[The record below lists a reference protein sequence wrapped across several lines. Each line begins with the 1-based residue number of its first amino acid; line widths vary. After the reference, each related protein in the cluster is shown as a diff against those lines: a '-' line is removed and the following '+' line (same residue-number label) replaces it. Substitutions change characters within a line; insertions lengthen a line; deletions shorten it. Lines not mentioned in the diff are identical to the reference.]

1 MKVIAIAVFCFVFSL
16 VPAAVLRTNGRQG
29 LSCLQ
34 CLSQVLSSCG
44 SQFTDPNCC
53 NAIVNCVNTA
63 SCDPTFASVCSGS
76 APPSP
81 PSTTTTSSA
90 SGTPPSSPSSSTTP
104 IPSGSTPP
112 SSSASP
118 TPSSPTAP
126 SSSASSTP
134 GSSGT
139 PQGSATPSSSG
150 ATSTPSSGTPS
161 ATVASPTTSADAS
174 PSGTAASPTTS
185 ADVTTSGTPASTTNP
200 SPTLNTTAERNSSS
214 STCFPASSTVITLS
228 GLRKMEELELG
239 DSVMTSDGSYSPVFF
254 FGHREPNTWHNFIEL
269 ETENGK
275 LTLSPSHYVYLL
287 DGTMRTAASVQIG
300 DTLVSAS
307 GKAREVTG
315 LKNIRERGLFN
326 PHTSS
331 GHLVVDGFKVSCY
344 TETVNPHVAHV
355 LLAPLRA
362 LHGFGFIAGQ
372 FLDQDA
378 PPSLAALAPRGS
390 LVM

>member
-1 MKVIAIAVFCFVFSL
+1 
-16 VPAAVLRTNGRQG
+16 
-29 LSCLQ
+29 
-34 CLSQVLSSCG
+34 
-44 SQFTDPNCC
+44 
-53 NAIVNCVNTA
+53 
-63 SCDPTFASVCSGS
+63 
-76 APPSP
+76 
-81 PSTTTTSSA
+81 
-90 SGTPPSSPSSSTTP
+90 
-104 IPSGSTPP
+104 
-112 SSSASP
+112 
-118 TPSSPTAP
+118 
-126 SSSASSTP
+126 
-134 GSSGT
+134 
-139 PQGSATPSSSG
+139 
-150 ATSTPSSGTPS
+150 
-161 ATVASPTTSADAS
+161 
-174 PSGTAASPTTS
+174 
-185 ADVTTSGTPASTTNP
+185 
-200 SPTLNTTAERNSSS
+200 
-214 STCFPASSTVITLS
+214 
-228 GLRKMEELELG
+228 MEELELG